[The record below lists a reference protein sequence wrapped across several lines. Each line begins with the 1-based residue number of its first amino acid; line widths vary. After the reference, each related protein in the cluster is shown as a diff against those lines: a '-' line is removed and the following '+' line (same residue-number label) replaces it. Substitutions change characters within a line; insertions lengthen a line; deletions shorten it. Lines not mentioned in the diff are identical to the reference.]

1 MVAAVNT
8 IRSMARPE
16 ASQMRF
22 MVSTSSLKSTMLFIH
37 NHKPDFFFVKHYS
50 PILAEAAKIFV
61 ASSFSGYVGYLGKK
75 YYAVGFHKD
84 AYGSGTEFK
93 ADPLT
98 WLHGLIVPT
107 IETGVA
113 TGIAYSDS
121 KFPYS
126 AVS

>member
-1 MVAAVNT
+1 
-8 IRSMARPE
+8 
-16 ASQMRF
+16 MRF
-22 MVSTSSLKSTMLFIH
+22 VVSISSLKSTMLFIH

-50 PILAEAAKIFV
+50 PILAEAAKVFTNT
-61 ASSFSGYVGYLGKK
+61 YVNGFGGYLGKK
-75 YYAVGFHKD
+75 YYSVGFHKD

-93 ADPLT
+93 ADPLA
-98 WLHGLIVPT
+98 WLDVLIVPT

-121 KFPYS
+121 KFSYS